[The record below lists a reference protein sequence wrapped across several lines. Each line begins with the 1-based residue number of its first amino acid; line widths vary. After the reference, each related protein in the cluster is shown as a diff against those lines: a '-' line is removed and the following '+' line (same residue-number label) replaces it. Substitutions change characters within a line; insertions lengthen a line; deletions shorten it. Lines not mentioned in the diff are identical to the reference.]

1 MDPRR
6 SFRPSTDASFR
17 LNNSIISHS
26 TRPHSSSSR
35 TQAVQPFARINSRLS
50 LVNSGLPSF
59 LRIDTKDPFEYLRR
73 SSLSSTMSFAPQNRS
88 SPEVTQGFITERTKS
103 DTIDSERG
111 SFVFEEEG
119 DPQEK
124 LLRISKN
131 FLTRGHLLGLKSGKS
146 LSKRVV
152 SSIITIFRIMS
163 NKVAPLKQ
171 KTMIFRTTYPSK
183 LLKNNELSASSFSGE
198 SPFEYRY
205 LVFPLFVGH
214 WCLLVIDLVRV
225 KAYYYDCVN
234 KHLYIE
240 NILAAGFKF
249 LKDELNWHERT
260 NIEST
265 SFRNLTYE
273 KVQETQTW
281 KETDSAVYVLKQ
293 VQNLGVKKVRV
304 SAGSTK
310 QYREE
315 FFQLLTHFSEQI
327 N

>member
-1 MDPRR
+1 MDSRR
-6 SFRPSTDASFR
+6 TFRPSTDVSLR
-17 LNNSIISHS
+17 LNSSIISHS

-35 TQAVQPFARINSRLS
+35 TQAVPPFARINSRLS

-73 SSLSSTMSFAPQNRS
+73 TSFSNTMTFAPQNRS

-103 DTIDSERG
+103 DTIDSEGG
-111 SFVFEEEG
+111 SFMFEEEG

-131 FLTRGHLLGLKSGKS
+131 FLTRSHLLGLKSGKS

-171 KTMIFRTTYPSK
+171 KAMIFRTTYPSK
-183 LLKNNELSASSFSGE
+183 LKNNELSGSSFSGK

-214 WCLLVIDLVRV
+214 WCLFVIDLVRV
-225 KAYYYDCVN
+225 KAYYYDCIN

-265 SFRNLTYE
+265 PFRNLTYE

-281 KETDSAVYVLKQ
+281 KETDSAVHVLKQ
-293 VQNLGVKKVRV
+293 IQNLGVKKVKV
-304 SAGSTK
+304 SADFTE

-315 FFQLLTHFSEQI
+315 FFQLLIHFSEQV